1 MLPTKRE
8 PGKKGSRADGS
19 QTEDM
24 TARKNPPVDTGP
36 SSPNDDFQMGETMVE
51 DLTKAVARLANAR
64 PNVEPAGLSFES
76 KICRD
81 INRYGKIFYCGYQYK
96 LNTLGSV
103 AARNV
108 RARNLDVGSKSKPN
122 DDIDMSEFDDISDK
136 KYVGYIMYLNQV
148 DSSESDFYQIL
159 GLSKLRQ
166 QATSAQIKA
175 AYHRLILT
183 HHPDKGTA
191 SNSILWKN
199 SNLYFPCILRAYDVL
214 SNPMLRRSYDSCD
227 PNFDDSV
234 PSVKEYSNDEFF
246 AAFSPAFKRNACW
259 SKIKPVP
266 LLGDMNT
273 DISEVRAFYNFWSH
287 FQSWRECTWDVLST
301 LNQFNVP
308 REIRRSMMRYQNVT
322 EGRFFKKDER
332 KRISLLVNSARKCD
346 PRIKQYEMEMEQ
358 KKIEERRRKSEAR
371 RLAAEAE
378 RARKMQ
384 EEEQARL
391 QKEQELEK
399 ARQEKHAAKKAISKE
414 KKKIVA
420 HLEKHDYFAAVGGD
434 KLKFMENEVLLETVL
449 TVDEM
454 KQLNAKLEE
463 AGSVKDAMQ
472 AYMEVSAKIDEH
484 INAEREK
491 LEQQQKEEAE
501 KRKNRLTCSQ
511 ADENWSDE
519 DRQLVIRGMSRYPTG
534 TKLRQMFRF
543 FSYMFLWNIIADYVN
558 RHSTSGG
565 NRTPKAVAAVAKEML
580 NSSDKASRANA
591 TAAGTLNLVKKKR
604 AVVEAA
610 PTTRY
615 DYEAAEAD
623 QVCCTLPEAK
633 SWTPEEIEQFKK
645 AIKMYP
651 PGTPK
656 RWERIIMKLPRR
668 TQVACLRR
676 YNEVLRLLGDGNREA
691 FVAYVNPGE
700 VRPWTAEEEKRF
712 ESAVINFPPGSEDR
726 LKRITEMQFIRILR
740 QNLESKSK

>member
-36 SSPNDDFQMGETMVE
+36 SSPNDDLQMGETMVE

-183 HHPDKGTA
+183 HHPDKGSA

-227 PNFDDSV
+227 PSFDDSV

-399 ARQEKHAAKKAISKE
+399 ARQEALALKRQKHAAKKAISKE

-449 TVDEM
+449 TIDEM

-519 DRQLVIRGMSRYPTG
+519 DRQLVIRGI
-534 TKLRQMFRF
+534 
-543 FSYMFLWNIIADYVN
+543 WNLIADYVN

-623 QVCCTLPEAK
+623 E
-633 SWTPEEIEQFKK
+633 K

-726 LKRITEMQFIRILR
+726 LKRITEMVETRTEEECQFIRILR

>member
-399 ARQEKHAAKKAISKE
+399 ARQEALALKRQKHAAKKAISKE

-519 DRQLVIRGMSRYPTG
+519 DRQLVIRGM
-534 TKLRQMFRF
+534 
-543 FSYMFLWNIIADYVN
+543 
-558 RHSTSGG
+558 HSTSGG

>member
-122 DDIDMSEFDDISDK
+122 DDIDI
-136 KYVGYIMYLNQV
+136 
-148 DSSESDFYQIL
+148 
-159 GLSKLRQ
+159 KLRQ

-399 ARQEKHAAKKAISKE
+399 ARQEALALKRQKHAAKKAISKE

-519 DRQLVIRGMSRYPTG
+519 DRQLVIRGM
-534 TKLRQMFRF
+534 
-543 FSYMFLWNIIADYVN
+543 
-558 RHSTSGG
+558 HSTSGG

>member
-1 MLPTKRE
+1 
-8 PGKKGSRADGS
+8 
-19 QTEDM
+19 
-24 TARKNPPVDTGP
+24 
-36 SSPNDDFQMGETMVE
+36 MGETMVE

-96 LNTLGSV
+96 LNMLGSI

-148 DSSESDFYQIL
+148 DSSECDFYQIL

-183 HHPDKGTA
+183 HHPDKGTP

-199 SNLYFPCILRAYDVL
+199 SNLYFPCILQAYDVL

-227 PNFDDSV
+227 PSFDDSV

-273 DISEVRAFYNFWSH
+273 DISEVRAFYSFWSH

-332 KRISLLVNSARKCD
+332 KRILLLKMADAYNLCLVSDSARKCD

-358 KKIEERRRKSEAR
+358 KKIEQRRRKSEAR

-384 EEEQARL
+384 EEEQAKL

-399 ARQEKHAAKKAISKE
+399 ARQEALALKRQKHAAKKAISKE

-449 TVDEM
+449 TIDEM
-454 KQLNAKLEE
+454 KHLNAKLEE

-491 LEQQQKEEAE
+491 LEQQQKQEAE

-534 TKLRQMFRF
+534 TKLRQI
-543 FSYMFLWNIIADYVN
+543 WNLIADYVN

-580 NSSDKASRANA
+580 NSDKAGRANA
-591 TAAGTLNLVKKKR
+591 TAGTLNLVKKKR

-676 YNEVLRLLGDGNREA
+676 YNEILRLLGDGNREA